1 MSDHPDGHPRYS
13 PRVNRAYD
21 PVLRRWLSPAP
32 PWIWGVDRPRPSRL
46 SRWLDAA
53 GFIGAL
59 LLGAV
64 FFGLLFWHPWT

>member
-1 MSDHPDGHPRYS
+1 
-13 PRVNRAYD
+13 
-21 PVLRRWLSPAP
+21 
-32 PWIWGVDRPRPSRL
+32 L